1 MLVESLCQAMST
13 IVTGSIPS
21 DEFALHHT
29 LSTVPGLEV
38 ECERVVKSGEKAV
51 MPLLWMRGA
60 SRETIDDALRA
71 DETVEAIEC
80 LSAFDEELFYSME
93 WHGHI
98 RLLLHMLTS
107 AEATVLD
114 AYGWRDR
121 WQLRILYPTRADLA
135 ETHEFAEEHGITFD
149 IASVR
154 EMDGEPAGR
163 FGLSE
168 RQYDALLEATRKGYF
183 KVPREASLQDIAEG
197 MDISHQA
204 LSERLRRGVDAL
216 VEDTLLVGAVPE
228 TEKKKRA
235 RSEEGG
241 HPEPRS
247 V

>member
-1 MLVESLCQAMST
+1 MST
-13 IVTGSIPS
+13 IVTGAVPS
-21 DEFALHHT
+21 DEFALAHT

-51 MPLLWMRGA
+51 MPLVWMRGA
-60 SRETIDDALRA
+60 DRETIDDALA
-71 DETVEAIEC
+71 SDPTVEAVEC
-80 LSAFDEELFYSME
+80 LSAFDEELLYSME

-98 RLLLHMLTS
+98 RLLLHMLTN
-107 AEATVLD
+107 AEATILD

-121 WQLRILYPTRADLA
+121 WQLRILYPTRDHLG
-135 ETHEFAEEHGITFD
+135 ETHKFAEEHGITFD

-154 EMDGEPAGR
+154 EMDGDPAGR

-168 RQYDALLEATRKGYF
+168 CQYEALVRAAREGYF
-183 KVPREASLQDIAEG
+183 QVPRKVSLQDVAEG

-228 TEKKKRA
+228 IEKER
-235 RSEEGG
+235 RTRLDDNGR
-241 HPEPRS
+241 PEPRS